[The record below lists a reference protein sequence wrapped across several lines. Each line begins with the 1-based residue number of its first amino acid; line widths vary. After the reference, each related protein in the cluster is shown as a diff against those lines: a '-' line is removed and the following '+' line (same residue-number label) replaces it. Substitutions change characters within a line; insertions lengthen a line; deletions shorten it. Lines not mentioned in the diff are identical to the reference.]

1 LPHFAQRTRRP
12 AAPPSALS
20 STVYRVP
27 QFGQGRIIALSQVA
41 PVGVGGVS
49 PTLAEGKKNG
59 LGHRNVLGSHRLY
72 SVAMIAD
79 FLRFVDEQPQRRD
92 RGAVDARRCAPSFL
106 EVVRN
111 RVTSLRCRA
120 FGTVSVG
127 FSGMPSEAPAPATH
141 GNDAKS
147 ATLRVH
153 YR

>member
-1 LPHFAQRTRRP
+1 LRISFDLSMSSRN
-12 AAPPSALS
+12 AA
-20 STVYRVP
+20 T
-27 QFGQGRIIALSQVA
+27 
-41 PVGVGGVS
+41 
-49 PTLAEGKKNG
+49 AE
-59 LGHRNVLGSHRLY
+59 
-72 SVAMIAD
+72 
-79 FLRFVDEQPQRRD
+79 RF
-92 RGAVDARRCAPSFL
+92 DARRCAPSFL